1 MKPVSKKLPSYKG
14 KLSFAQIAEGMTAAS
29 ENAARLAQ
37 DAKLLFDAGRLP
49 SACSLAAL
57 SIEES
62 GKVSILRAM
71 SLARDD
77 NELKE
82 EWERYRFHTNKNVQW
97 IFPQLVAEGARNLA
111 DFRPLFDKG
120 AKHPYLLDQVK
131 QLGFYTDCLGNKGHW
146 STPNE
151 VIDGELADQLVST
164 AELLSSASP
173 TSEREIELWVKHVGP
188 VWKKDLNSMK
198 RAVASWYEVMQ
209 REGLKPGGENGI
221 EKFLH
226 GGIDS
231 EDV

>member
-1 MKPVSKKLPSYKG
+1 MRLVAKKLQSYKG
-14 KLSFAQIAEGMTAAS
+14 RLRFTQIAEGMTAAS

-37 DAKLLFDAGRLP
+37 DAKLLLDAERLP
-49 SACSLAAL
+49 TACSLAAL

-82 EWERYRFHTNKNVQW
+82 EWKRYRSHTNKNVQW
-97 IFPQLVAEGARNLA
+97 IFPQLVAEGARKIDDL
-111 DFRPLFDKG
+111 RPLFDKD
-120 AKHPYLLDQVK
+120 AEHPYLLDQVK
-131 QLGFYTDCLGNKGHW
+131 QLGFYTDCLGNKAHW
-146 STPNE
+146 SIPDE

-173 TSEREIELWVKHVGP
+173 TSEREIELWVDHVGP
-188 VWKKDLNSMK
+188 AWKRDLNWMK
-198 RAVASWYEVMQ
+198 RAVADWYESMQ
-209 REGLKPGGENGI
+209 REGLKPEGENAM

-226 GGIDS
+226 DGIDS

>member
-1 MKPVSKKLPSYKG
+1 MSKKLPSYKG

-37 DAKLLFDAGRLP
+37 DAKLLLDAGRLP
-49 SACSLAAL
+49 TACSLAAL

-77 NELKE
+77 SELKE
-82 EWERYRFHTNKNVQW
+82 EWKRYRSHTNKNVQW
-97 IFPQLVAEGARNLA
+97 IFPQLVAEGARKL
-111 DFRPLFDKG
+111 DDLRPLFDKD
-120 AKHPYLLDQVK
+120 AEHPFMLDQIK

-146 STPNE
+146 SIPDE
-151 VIDGELADQLVST
+151 VIDGELAGQLVST
-164 AELLSSASP
+164 AELLSSVSP
-173 TSEREIELWVKHVGP
+173 TSEREIELWVEHVGP
-188 VWKKDLNSMK
+188 VWKKDMNWMK
-198 RAVASWYEVMQ
+198 RAVANWYEAMQ
-209 REGLKPGGENGI
+209 REGLQPDGENGM

-226 GGIDS
+226 GGIDP

>member
-1 MKPVSKKLPSYKG
+1 MSKKLPSYKG

-29 ENAARLAQ
+29 KNAARLAQ
-37 DAKLLFDAGRLP
+37 DAKLLLEAGRLP
-49 SACSLAAL
+49 TACSLAAL

-82 EWERYRFHTNKNVQW
+82 EWKRYRSHTNKNVQW
-97 IFPQLVAEGARNLA
+97 ILPQLVVEGAKKLD
-111 DFRPLFDKG
+111 DFHPLFDKD
-120 AKHPYLLDQVK
+120 AEHSYLLDQIK

-146 STPNE
+146 SIPEE
-151 VIDGELADQLVST
+151 VVEGELTNQLVAT

-173 TSEREIELWVKHVGP
+173 TSKHEIELWVEHVGP
-188 VWKKDLNSMK
+188 VWKKDLNWMK
-198 RAVASWYEVMQ
+198 RAVANWYEAMQ
-209 REGLKPGGENGI
+209 REGLKPEGEKGMGQ
-221 EKFLH
+221 FLH
-226 GGIDS
+226 DGIDP